1 MAKCF
6 FCNKQF
12 REDKAKVGFDRF
24 VHCPI
29 CGMPLFDPCLQDVDH
44 WVWLYMSERDKK
56 KYGYYDK
63 LKKAERE
70 GK

>member
-6 FCNKQF
+6 FCDKQF

-29 CGMPLFDPCLQDVDH
+29 CGRPLFDPCLQDADH
-44 WVWLYMSERDKK
+44 WIWLYMSERDKK

-63 LKKAERE
+63 LKKAESE
-70 GK
+70 E

>member
-12 REDKAKVGFDRF
+12 REDKARVGFDRF

-29 CGMPLFDPCLQDVDH
+29 CGMPLFDPCLQDADH
-44 WVWLYMSERDKK
+44 WIWLYMSERDKK

-63 LKKAERE
+63 LKKVESE
-70 GK
+70 GE

>member
-6 FCNKQF
+6 FCDKQF
-12 REDKAKVGFDRF
+12 REDKARVGFDRF

-29 CGMPLFDPCLQDVDH
+29 CGMPLFDPCLQDADH
-44 WVWLYMSERDKK
+44 WIWLYMSERDKK

-63 LKKAERE
+63 LFTEWEKMR
-70 GK
+70 